1 MSVMVPIIYNLFP
14 TLVGPV
20 DGWITHALR
29 ARAMG
34 FNWFYVNPFCYPG
47 FSGSLYAIKD
57 YDRLHPALEP
67 RGARSPMDALAD
79 AFRAI
84 RAMEIRVMIDLVVN
98 HTSKDNP
105 LVARH
110 PDWFRRDNGAQLASP
125 RVADP
130 EDTRRVIVWGDLA
143 EVDNADSPDREA
155 LWRFWEGLVDRALDL
170 GVTGFRCD
178 AAYKVP
184 APLWRRLL
192 ARASAR
198 QPRALWVAETL
209 GCTLEEMA
217 ALGSVG
223 FDYFYNS
230 SKWWDLVAP
239 WCLDQHERFRAVAP
253 SISFPE
259 SHDTP
264 RLAAETGG
272 SEAVQRQRY
281 ALAALFSAGVQMTVG
296 YEFGFQRPL
305 DVVTTRPTDWEE
317 PRFDLARF
325 LRRVNRLKAA
335 HPLLRGEGV
344 LRGLDWGAPDVTV
357 LRRWSD
363 EAGTHRGVIVVNRDV
378 AGEREVTVDRSE
390 LPGGCEVLRPCRE
403 AWPSAGCEVPDR
415 LPLAPAEIVLLAQA
429 P

>member
-1 MSVMVPIIYNLFP
+1 MVMSVMVPIIYNLFP

-20 DGWITHALR
+20 DGWIMHALR

-47 FSGSLYAIKD
+47 FSVSLYAIKD

-84 RAMEIRVMIDLVVN
+84 RAMEIGVM
-98 HTSKDNP
+98 S
-105 LVARH
+105 
-110 PDWFRRDNGAQLASP
+110 
-125 RVADP
+125 
-130 EDTRRVIVWGDLA
+130 DLA

-155 LWRFWEGLVDRALDL
+155 LWRFWEDLVDRALDL

-184 APLWRRLL
+184 AALWRRLL
-192 ARASAR
+192 AGARAR
-198 QPRALWVAETL
+198 QPGALWVAETL

-217 ALGSVG
+217 ALGRVG

-253 SISFPE
+253 SIAFPE

-272 SEAVQRQRY
+272 SEAIQRQRY

-305 DVVTTRPTDWEE
+305 DVVKTRPTDWEE
-317 PRFDLARF
+317 PRFDLAPF
-325 LRRVNRLKAA
+325 LRLVTGRRAA
-335 HPLLRGEGV
+335 RPLLRGSCAMRRLEWGV
-344 LRGLDWGAPDVTV
+344 SDVSV
-357 LRRWSD
+357 VRNWSVQG
-363 EAGTHRGVIVVNRDV
+363 GTHRCVVVVNSALSTARHI
-378 AGEREVTVDRSE
+378 
-390 LPGGCEVLRPCRE
+390 
-403 AWPSAGCEVPDR
+403 WP
-415 LPLAPAEIVLLAQA
+415 
-429 P
+429 